1 MNEYQNE
8 ALKTAR
14 DKRSRD
20 EIFHLLLGLAGETGE
35 IMEKAKKVVR
45 DKGSDFGSDE
55 FKESIKK
62 ELGDVLWYI
71 AVLAHYLDLD
81 LEDVAQTNLEKLQ
94 SRQARG
100 VLGGSGDDR

>member
-55 FKESIKK
+55 FKESVKK